1 MLTHGGVF
9 GGNSRAI
16 TPTALTRFQDEVL
29 VKELRQEGAQ
39 PQLEGLLP
47 LGVRDHPSHQIGLL
61 EDSKNFDSSKALKK
75 DLPFHFNL
83 KAGREEVVAAGLPLQ
98 GAAAVGAEVRRGVV
112 LDQGE
117 QIRVAHI

>member
-61 EDSKNFDSSKALKK
+61 EDSKNVDCSKALKK

>member
-1 MLTHGGVF
+1 MVQCLH
-9 GGNSRAI
+9 
-16 TPTALTRFQDEVL
+16 
-29 VKELRQEGAQ
+29 
-39 PQLEGLLP
+39 
-47 LGVRDHPSHQIGLL
+47 
-61 EDSKNFDSSKALKK
+61 ALKK
-75 DLPFHFNL
+75 ELPFHFNL